1 MIITIGKLTYGTA
14 MAKVIV
20 SSKYQ
25 IVIPNEIRR
34 ALGIRKGQTLSMVN
48 MGGVIE
54 LVPDKD
60 IREMRGAFPQVT
72 LDDLRDESERS

>member
-1 MIITIGKLTYGTA
+1 

>member
-1 MIITIGKLTYGTA
+1 MIITIDKLSYGTA